1 MKKVVVRFP
10 NSMKEYV
17 YQTELN
23 LIKNAVYYITNEEG
37 YTYDS
42 PVTIIGYVKD
52 DKYKGKYRTI
62 VSVSIVSAPPKKDD
76 GIYKVI
82 FNEEKKTTVVVWKD
96 KTKTVVKCQDG
107 DTFDREK
114 GLMACYMKRIF
125 NNRGYYNDILKK
137 YC

>member
-52 DKYKGKYRTI
+52 DKYKRKYRTI
-62 VSVSIVSAPPKKDD
+62 TSVSIVSAPPKKDD
-76 GIYKVI
+76 GIYKVV
-82 FNEEKKTTVVVWKD
+82 FNEEKGR
-96 KTKTVVKCQDG
+96 C
-107 DTFDREK
+107 
-114 GLMACYMKRIF
+114 
-125 NNRGYYNDILKK
+125 N
-137 YC
+137 